1 MSESKAS
8 YQQKGHFDLEYGVT
22 RLLNFKKLVGNKGE
36 SIAEDYLK
44 QKGYKIIQKNYRC
57 RFGEI
62 DIIAKDQDTIVFV
75 EVRTKQNDNFGSPQD
90 SITPAKIEKISKT
103 SLSFIQEKKFAG
115 FSYRF
120 DFIAITFS
128 QGKPNIEH
136 IENAFIP
143 IDRYMF

>member
-1 MSESKAS
+1 MKGSKAS
-8 YQQKGHFDLEYGVT
+8 CQQKGFFNPEYGVIG
-22 RLLNFKKLVGNKGE
+22 LLNFKKLVGNKGE
-36 SIAEDYLK
+36 NIAESYLK

-62 DIIAKDQDTIVFV
+62 DIIAKDNDTIVFA
-75 EVRTKQNDNFGSPQD
+75 EVRTRRNDNFGSPQD

-103 SLSFIQEKKFAG
+103 SLYFIQEKKLEG

-136 IENAFIP
+136 IENAFMP
-143 IDRYMF
+143 SNRYMF

>member
-1 MSESKAS
+1 MN
-8 YQQKGHFDLEYGVT
+8 
-22 RLLNFKKLVGNKGE
+22 LLNFKKLVGNKGE

-44 QKGYKIIQKNYRC
+44 RKGYKIIRKNYRC
-57 RFGEI
+57 RFGEV
-62 DIIAKDQDTIVFV
+62 DIIARDNDTIVFI

-103 SLSFIQEKKFAG
+103 SLSFIQEKKLTG

-120 DFIAITFS
+120 DFIAITFP

-136 IENAFIP
+136 IENAFVP
-143 IDRYMF
+143 SNRYMF